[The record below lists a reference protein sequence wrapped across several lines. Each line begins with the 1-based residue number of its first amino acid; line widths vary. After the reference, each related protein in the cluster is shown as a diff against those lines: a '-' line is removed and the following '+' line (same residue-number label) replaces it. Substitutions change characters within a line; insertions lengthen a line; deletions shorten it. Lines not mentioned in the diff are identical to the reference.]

1 MNGLKIKVIS
11 KNSNR
16 GKQAIS
22 TKTVVPFQHFHKYV
36 VNVITSS
43 PSLTFCCVKLSV
55 S

>member
-22 TKTVVPFQHFHKYV
+22 TKTVVPFQHLFPQVRCQRHNK
-36 VNVITSS
+36 
-43 PSLTFCCVKLSV
+43 
-55 S
+55 